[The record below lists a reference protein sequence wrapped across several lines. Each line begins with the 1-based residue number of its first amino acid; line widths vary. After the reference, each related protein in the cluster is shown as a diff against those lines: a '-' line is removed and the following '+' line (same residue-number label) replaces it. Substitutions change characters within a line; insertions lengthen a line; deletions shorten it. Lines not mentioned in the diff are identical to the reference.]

1 MIGTT
6 LARYRV
12 TAALGA
18 GGMGEVWRATD
29 EKLGREVALK
39 VLPEEFAGDE
49 QRMARFEREAK
60 VLASLNHPNIAHLY
74 GLESE
79 VPQAVI
85 PSEAEGRVE
94 GSMGIDSTGD
104 DSPHPDP
111 STPASLRDAPAQ
123 DDNRGRVE
131 GNSKL
136 NTQNSKLPG
145 SAVTFLVM
153 ELVEGEDLSE
163 RIARG
168 PIPVDEAISI
178 ALQIADALE
187 AAHEAGIVHRDLK
200 PANIKLTDD
209 GVIKVLDFG
218 LAKAWESESGD
229 SSLSLSPTVTRHAT
243 VEGVILGTAAYMS
256 PEQAR
261 GKKVD
266 RRADIWSFGV
276 VLWEMLTGST
286 LFDGETV
293 SDVLAAVL
301 TREPDLSELP
311 PDAPAQVRR
320 VLARCLQRDPRRRI
334 RDMGDVRL
342 ELEEDSESGDDRL
355 EPAEVV
361 VRGWSSGA
369 SLPWILAAAMT
380 LAAIA
385 LAWFLVRL
393 PDATAGVPTH
403 LALTLPEGLSFEV
416 RETRPVIVISP
427 DGDEVVFSAN
437 DGETNRLYRRSL
449 SSLDAVALEGTEG
462 ARAPFYSADGRWV
475 GFSAADG
482 RLKKTS
488 LEGGQVVALAEGNWG
503 GGSWGEDGSIIYTP
517 NYLYGLW
524 RISATG
530 GAAEELTHP
539 DPAVGELNHSWP
551 NHIPGTDAVVFTS
564 FRLPLSESRIELYD
578 SATHER
584 RLLVQNAVFGR
595 YVASGHILF
604 VRESVVLAA
613 PFDPQKL
620 ELTGPPVPV
629 LEDAFVAPF
638 EGNSQFAVS
647 NTGTLVHAPASLLLP
662 PREVVW
668 IDRQGREEI
677 LLEADRRYSTPDLSP
692 DGRSIAVTIDD
703 GNPDIWVYRL
713 DRKVLNRLTFSPR
726 SEHTPIWYPDG
737 RRIAFVLDAPPFH
750 LYAVPAD
757 GSSEPVA
764 VLESPIDSYAEA
776 ISPDGRWMV
785 VRQSADGDYNLG
797 LLELDGEPVVRP
809 LRETQFVERFATVS
823 PDGRYV
829 AYESNESGRRE
840 VHIQSFPDS
849 GVRIQVT
856 RSGGEAPLWAGNS
869 ELFFW
874 KTDRLF
880 AVPVRTTP
888 ELSIG
893 EPEALFSSLR
903 YTTNQSQEYD
913 VSADGRHILMVKL
926 PEASK
931 PREVQ
936 IVLNWFS
943 ELERLAGPG
952 GVR

>member
-1 MIGTT
+1 VIGTT
-6 LARYRV
+6 LAHYRV

-18 GGMGEVWRATD
+18 GGMGEVWRAED

-39 VLPEEFAGDE
+39 VLPEEFAGDP

-74 GLESE
+74 GLETVESGTGTE
-79 VPQAVI
+79 TETGTASSPSPQASSRATAI
-85 PSEAEGRVE
+85 N
-94 GSMGIDSTGD
+94 M
-104 DSPHPDP
+104 
-111 STPASLRDAPAQ
+111 
-123 DDNRGRVE
+123 
-131 GNSKL
+131 
-136 NTQNSKLPG
+136 
-145 SAVTFLVM
+145 LVM

-163 RIARG
+163 RIKRG
-168 PIPVDEAISI
+168 PIPVDDAIPI
-178 ALQIADALE
+178 ALQIAEALE
-187 AAHEAGIVHRDLK
+187 AAHEQGIVHRDLK

-209 GVIKVLDFG
+209 GTVKVLDFG
-218 LAKAWESESGD
+218 LAKAWETESGD

-266 RRADIWSFGV
+266 RRADIWAFGV
-276 VLWEMLTGST
+276 VLWEMLTGHK
-286 LFDGETV
+286 LFEGETV

-311 PDAPAQVRR
+311 PDTPAQVRR
-320 VLARCLQRDPRRRI
+320 VLGRCLQRDPRRRI

-342 ELEEDSESGDDRL
+342 ELGEDLGPIEGGLDHDDLTAKFWPSHAR
-355 EPAEVV
+355 
-361 VRGWSSGA
+361 
-369 SLPWILAAAMT
+369 
-380 LAAIA
+380 
-385 LAWFLVRL
+385 LAWIMAAVMTAVALVLGWFLMRL
-393 PDATAGVPTH
+393 PVAMAGVPTH

-416 RETRPVIVISP
+416 RDTRPVIVISP
-427 DGDEVVFSAN
+427 AGDEVVFKAN
-437 DGETNRLYRRSL
+437 DGQTNRLYRRLL
-449 SSLDAVALEGTEG
+449 SSLDAIPLEGTDG
-462 ARAPFYSADGRWV
+462 ARAPFYSPDGRWV
-475 GFSAADG
+475 CFSAGDG
-482 RLKKTS
+482 RLKKVS

-503 GGSWGEDGSIIYTP
+503 AGSWGEDGSIIYTP
-517 NYLYGLW
+517 NYLFGLW
-524 RISATG
+524 RVSEAG

-551 NHIPGTDAVVFTS
+551 DHIPGTDAVVFTS
-564 FRLPLSESRIELYD
+564 FRLPLSESRVELYD
-578 SATHER
+578 MATGER
-584 RLLVQNAVFGR
+584 RLLVENGVFGR
-595 YVASGHILF
+595 YVASGHLLF
-604 VRESVVLAA
+604 VRESAVLAA
-613 PFDPQKL
+613 PFDPRSL

-647 NTGTLVHAPASLLLP
+647 DTGTLIHAPASMLLP
-662 PREVVW
+662 PREVIW

-677 LLEADRRYSTPDLSP
+677 LLEANRRYSTPSLSP
-692 DGRSIAVTIDD
+692 DGRSIAVTIGGGD
-703 GNPDIWVYRL
+703 PDVWVYRM
-713 DRKVLNRLTFSPR
+713 DRKVLSRLTFSPR

-757 GSSEPVA
+757 GSSEPTA
-764 VLESPIDSYAEA
+764 VLESSIDSYAEA

-785 VRQSADGDYNLG
+785 VRQSLDGDYSLR
-797 LLELDGEPVVRP
+797 LLELGGGSEMRP
-809 LRETQFVERFATVS
+809 LRETQFAERFATLS

-840 VHIQSFPDS
+840 VHIQSFPDP
-849 GVRIQVT
+849 GVRIKVT
-856 RSGGEAPLWAGNS
+856 RGGGEAPLWAGSS

-874 KTDRLF
+874 NGDWLF

-888 ELSIG
+888 ELTIG
-893 EPEALFSSLR
+893 EPEALFSSQR

-913 VSADGRHILMVKL
+913 VTADGRRILIARI